1 MAHDAHD
8 AHDAEDRQALD
19 AARLALKLTR
29 FAWSQERVALLRQR
43 WAEGSSASNI
53 AKELGAGVSRCAVLG
68 KVHRLKLKQPEF
80 KRHHSR
86 KERVRKRSRAPRP
99 TSKRAGIRAPSQLM
113 AAFQALGLDSLFGV
127 PYAPPVSSP
136 ASRAGLGWGAGK
148 AFGPGCGLLE
158 LDDATCRWP
167 VGDPGEADFVFCGAA
182 PFKAYPYCVGH
193 CLIAYRPDSG
203 ERGEAEPQRAGAPAR
218 RDPGFERAA

>member
-1 MAHDAHD
+1 MAHDAR
-8 AHDAEDRQALD
+8 DAEDRQALD
-19 AARLALKLTR
+19 AARLGLRLTR

-80 KRHHSR
+80 KRNHPR
-86 KERVRKRSRAPRP
+86 KERARPRPRTPRP
-99 TSKRAGIRAPSQLM
+99 TPKRAGIRAPSQLM
-113 AAFQALGLDSLFGV
+113 AAFQALGLDALFGEPETRTV
-127 PYAPPVSSP
+127 HQH
-136 ASRAGLGWGAGK
+136 AGK

-182 PFKAYPYCVGH
+182 PFKHYPYCVGH

-203 ERGEAEPQRAGAPAR
+203 ERGEAEAQRAETPAR
-218 RDPGFERAA
+218 REPGFERAA